1 MGARPCPLPIH
12 VQPVQ
17 RRAGGTP
24 RAAEQ
29 IGSAGGLMRRLSD
42 LRIILTT
49 DAVGGVWT
57 FATTLASALAAR
69 GADVHLVT
77 MGPAPREDQRA
88 MISASTV
95 HLIETPLALEWQDP
109 DGSDVPAARDFFG
122 RLERQ
127 LRADIVHLNSFRE
140 AAFDW
145 NCPVVIGA
153 HSCVNSWAIAC
164 KDTAWLS
171 QPRWRPYTKWL
182 AAGLNHAQAWV
193 CPSRAL
199 HDVMVDLYHPRSP
212 GFVIWNGTPQTESAQ
227 AEKEILILA
236 AGRMW
241 DSAKNLSLLKRA
253 AGKLKWPILVA
264 GPADD
269 AHDCGSAIRLLG
281 QLRHAE
287 LHRLMHRAA
296 IFASPALYEPFGLS
310 VLEAAS
316 AGCALVLSDIASF
329 RELWDEAAL
338 FIDPTD
344 DDALRRALIEL

>member
-1 MGARPCPLPIH
+1 
-12 VQPVQ
+12 
-17 RRAGGTP
+17 
-24 RAAEQ
+24 
-29 IGSAGGLMRRLSD
+29 
-42 LRIILTT
+42 
-49 DAVGGVWT
+49 
-57 FATTLASALAAR
+57 
-69 GADVHLVT
+69 
-77 MGPAPREDQRA
+77 
-88 MISASTV
+88 
-95 HLIETPLALEWQDP
+95 
-109 DGSDVPAARDFFG
+109 
-122 RLERQ
+122 
-127 LRADIVHLNSFRE
+127 
-140 AAFDW
+140 
-145 NCPVVIGA
+145 VIGA

-344 DDALRRALIEL
+344 DDALRRALIELCSDASKRTALQQAALARSRNYSVRRMVDSYVAFYQGLLAPTPKAILTPALEVSL